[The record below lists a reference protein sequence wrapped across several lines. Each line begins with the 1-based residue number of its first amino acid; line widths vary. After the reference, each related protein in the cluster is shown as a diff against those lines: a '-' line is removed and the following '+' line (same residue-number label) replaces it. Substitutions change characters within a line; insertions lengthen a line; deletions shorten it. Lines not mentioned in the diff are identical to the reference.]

1 MNVVMICHIV
11 QKFEDTWGTVL
22 REHRLLLHYDLVE
35 HFEVLRRYISRI
47 QPDVTAGSRIR

>member
-1 MNVVMICHIV
+1 MNEVMLCHIV

-35 HFEVLRRYISRI
+35 HSEVLRRCISRM
-47 QPDVTAGSRIR
+47 QPDATAGSRIR